1 MKRRPGRRLSV
12 GSIVLQVQGQEKKPE
27 RGFEL
32 TGRGGKRHSVCR
44 RRLNGA
50 AAAFSRCLPAATPE
64 RRDGE
69 GREEANQISSIK
81 WIQRF
86 KNSIPSLPAAATASS
101 AASVRV
107 RRRLCG
113 RRLTQ
118 TQPPPP
124 PPPSLPSMLPSGRL
138 FKIQFPLS
146 LSASARLNCQQGS
159 ACQPGSRPPGC
170 SKCSSVRPPARPS
183 AKKDERSLS
192 SEREARGLDDV
203 I

>member
-1 MKRRPGRRLSV
+1 M
-12 GSIVLQVQGQEKKPE
+12 VQLDSRSKASKKKPE

-118 TQPPPP
+118 TQPPPRR
-124 PPPSLPSMLPSGRL
+124 RL
-138 FKIQFPLS
+138 LLLCHQCCPRDGFLRFSSPPLS

-170 SKCSSVRPPARPS
+170 SKCSSVRPPARPP

>member
-1 MKRRPGRRLSV
+1 MVHLDSRSKASK
-12 GSIVLQVQGQEKKPE
+12 KKPE

-32 TGRGGKRHSVCR
+32 TGRGGKRHSVC

-146 LSASARLNCQQGS
+146 LSPPPPVSTASKD
-159 ACQPGSRPPGC
+159 QPVSQAA
-170 SKCSSVRPPARPS
+170 ARPH